1 MAQKLT
7 DLEVDRVDGVG
18 RGANNRGFMV
28 KKAAEDEE
36 SIQEEA
42 PEAPDELSW
51 EDEDVSK
58 SAEGGL
64 KAWARNIIRKV
75 AGLPGPER
83 GDTDMGMTADEVK
96 QAMRE
101 AVDEGLAPFD
111 ERLSVVEKAATE
123 AAEGDGTESV
133 EKAVPP
139 QFVKCSKCGA
149 SIDVSKC
156 DKVEKADT
164 IDEAPVVKS
173 AEVITPEAIAKAV
186 TEAVGEAIKPLDE
199 RLGIIEKA
207 AGQRQSGV
215 AKSAADIAAEGKAK
229 SPWAGVL

>member
-7 DLEVDRVDGVG
+7 DLEVDRVDVVG
-18 RGANNRGFMV
+18 KGANNRVFMV

-51 EDEDVSK
+51 EDEDVCK

-111 ERLSVVEKAATE
+111 ERLSGPHPSTPVLPHGSLAPPPAARVFRGRRLGSANHPLHTPDHDRPCDLVVPCPFEWILRRRDPRDDTQWNHDRNE
-123 AAEGDGTESV
+123 RED
-133 EKAVPP
+133 
-139 QFVKCSKCGA
+139 
-149 SIDVSKC
+149 DVS
-156 DKVEKADT
+156 DEDPAD
-164 IDEAPVVKS
+164 A
-173 AEVITPEAIAKAV
+173 
-186 TEAVGEAIKPLDE
+186 
-199 RLGIIEKA
+199 
-207 AGQRQSGV
+207 
-215 AKSAADIAAEGKAK
+215 
-229 SPWAGVL
+229 